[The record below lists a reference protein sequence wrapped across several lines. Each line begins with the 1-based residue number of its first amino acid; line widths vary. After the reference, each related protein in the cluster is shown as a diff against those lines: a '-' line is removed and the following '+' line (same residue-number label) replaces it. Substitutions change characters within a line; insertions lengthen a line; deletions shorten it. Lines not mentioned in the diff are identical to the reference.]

1 MKTIGL
7 IGGMS
12 WESTLEYYRILN
24 EGVKE
29 RLGGL
34 HSAECILYSV
44 DFAEV
49 EEELRRGDWNGL
61 TARLGGAAQS
71 LERAG
76 AECVVLCTNTMHKAA
91 DGIRAGVRIPLLHIA
106 DAAGK
111 AVRAAGMR
119 TVGLLGTRA
128 TMDEDFISR
137 PLREK
142 FGLKILLPDDADR
155 TVVDEVIFGELCLGI
170 IRPESRERFVEIIE
184 GLARRGAEGVILGCT
199 EIELLVRPEDSAVAL
214 FPTTR
219 IHAMAAVDFA
229 LGEGAGSGP

>member
-34 HSAECILYSV
+34 HSARCLLYSV

-49 EEELRRGDWNGL
+49 EAELRRGDWNAL

-91 DGIRAGVRIPLLHIA
+91 DGIMAGVRIPLLHIA
-106 DAAGK
+106 DAAGM

-128 TMDEDFISR
+128 TMDEDFITL
-137 PLREK
+137 PLQK
-142 FGLKILLPDDADR
+142 SGLKILLPDDADR

-170 IRPESRERFVEIIE
+170 TRPESRKRFVEIIE

-199 EIELLVRPEDSAVAL
+199 EIELLVRPEDSAVTL